1 MEGTIRL
8 NKYLSDAGVCSRREA
23 DRLVEEGKVLVDGEI
38 AVMGMQIRPGQKVV
52 CDGKPVGEKEKPVFL
67 IVNKPGNLHDFRQ
80 GSCRKYC
87 GIFKLPTEDLPGGTS
102 R

>member
-52 CDGKPVGEKEKPVFL
+52 CDGKSVGEKEKPVFL
-67 IVNKPGNLHDFRQ
+67 IVNKPM
-80 GSCRKYC
+80 
-87 GIFKLPTEDLPGGTS
+87 GIV
-102 R
+102 